1 MDDYSGD
8 RAAAREFLKKILFD
22 AIRSGRYGRSC
33 LRDAH
38 IAANRA
44 ENIVQERARK
54 ARNEQA
60 RRSRLKAERLPAVT
74 SFDPSRYRRD
84 IDALKVWLL
93 APAPTGSTNHLRA
106 RLRPRVKE
114 IALARFVYLD
124 FIART
129 GKAPSQAKMASA
141 MGVRTRRTW
150 TRQEGR
156 TALDWMRLLETEGGP
171 WFGEHPESENDRP
184 EAWGTF

>member
-8 RAAAREFLKKILFD
+8 RAAAREFLQKILFD

-60 RRSRLKAERLPAVT
+60 RRDRLKAERLPAAT
-74 SFDPSRYRRD
+74 LFYPSRYRR
-84 IDALKVWLL
+84 
-93 APAPTGSTNHLRA
+93 
-106 RLRPRVKE
+106 RLRHLSGE
-114 IALARFVYLD
+114 ALTY
-124 FIART
+124 
-129 GKAPSQAKMASA
+129 
-141 MGVRTRRTW
+141 
-150 TRQEGR
+150 
-156 TALDWMRLLETEGGP
+156 
-171 WFGEHPESENDRP
+171 
-184 EAWGTF
+184 